1 VVAHQD
7 SAFASLKAKV
17 ASGLRVWTDSRRVRP
32 GDVFVALPGVRVDGT
47 AFIPDA
53 VERGAGYVV
62 AGLDAELP
70 AGAEARLVRHER
82 PRQALGELAAA
93 YFDDPSSKVELI
105 GITGTNGKT
114 TVSYMLE
121 HMLSKAGRRVGV
133 IGTISYRWPGFHLD
147 APLTTPDCWQ
157 VHELLSNMLDSGVDT
172 VIMECSSHAL
182 HQERLAGLKFDA
194 AVLTN
199 VTQDH
204 LDYHG
209 TMDHYFRA
217 KTRLFLDQPNEN
229 KVGIINFDDAYGR
242 MLQHQLENTVGYGL
256 KYPNTGGGPGLSGY
270 IKNYDR
276 KGLHL
281 AMSFEGQ
288 RWEIKSPLVGRFNA
302 SNLMAAQAVGL
313 SLGLRPRRFLSLE
326 SFNGVPGRLERVPNT
341 RGLDVFVDYAHTP
354 DALDNALSA
363 LRELDFK
370 RILCVFGCGGN
381 RDKTKRPLM
390 GEAVCRYA
398 DVAVLTSDNPRDE
411 DPVEIMKD
419 IKPGLA
425 ACAGVMEEPQ
435 RRKAIKMA
443 LEEMEPGDCLL
454 IAGKGHETYQ
464 EIKGR
469 RYPFSDVE
477 AAKEFM
483 E

>member
-1 VVAHQD
+1 MTRKSGDYEA
-7 SAFASLKAKV
+7 LKARV
-17 ASGLRVWTDSRRVRP
+17 ATGLRVWTDSRKVRP

-47 AFIPDA
+47 SFIPDA
-53 VERGAGYVV
+53 LERGAGFVLG
-62 AGLDAELP
+62 GLDAELP
-70 AGAEARLVRHER
+70 EGAKATLVRHEH

-93 YFDDPSSKVELI
+93 HFGDPSSKIELI

-121 HMLSKAGRRVGV
+121 HLLAKAGRHVGV

-157 VHELLSNMLDSGVDT
+157 VHELLSNMLEAGVDT
-172 VIMECSSHAL
+172 VVMECSSHAL

-209 TMDHYFRA
+209 TMDHYFRS
-217 KTRLFLDQPNEN
+217 KSKLFLDQPMEG
-229 KVGIINFDDAYGR
+229 KVGIVNFDDSYGR
-242 MLQHQLENTVGYGL
+242 MLLHQYDNTIGYGL
-256 KYPNTGGGPGLSGY
+256 DYPNVGGGPGLTGY
-270 IKNYDR
+270 IKRYDR

-288 RWEIKSPLVGRFNA
+288 RWDIKSPLVGRFNA

-313 SLGLRPRRFLSLE
+313 ALGLKPKRLQSLE
-326 SFNGVPGRLERVPNT
+326 SFNGVPGRLERVPNK

-354 DALDNALSA
+354 DALENALSA
-363 LRELDFK
+363 LHDLDFN
-370 RILCVFGCGGN
+370 RVLCVFGCGGN
-381 RDKTKRPLM
+381 RDRSKRPLM

-398 DVAVLTSDNPRDE
+398 DVAVVTSDNPRDE
-411 DPVEIMKD
+411 DPVEIMND
-419 IKPGLA
+419 IKPGLTT
-425 ACAGVMEEPQ
+425 CAGVMEEPQ

-443 LEEMEPGDCLL
+443 IEEMGSGDCLL

-477 AAKEFM
+477 VAREMLA
-483 E
+483 

>member
-1 VVAHQD
+1 MPENID
-7 SAFASLKAKV
+7 FEKLKAKV
-17 ASGLRVWTDSRRVRP
+17 ATGLRVWTDSRKVRP
-32 GDVFVALPGVRVDGT
+32 GEVFVALPGVRVDGNS
-47 AFIPDA
+47 FIPDA
-53 VERGAGYVV
+53 LENGAAYVL
-62 AGLDAELP
+62 GGPDAKLP
-70 AGAEARLVRHER
+70 DGAKATLVIHER

-93 YFDDPSSKVELI
+93 HFGDPSSKVELI

-114 TVSYMLE
+114 TVSYLLE
-121 HMLSKAGRRVGV
+121 HMLSRAGRRVGV

-157 VHELLSNMLDSGVDT
+157 IHELLSNMLESGVDT

-217 KTRLFLDQPNEN
+217 KSRLFLDQPQDG
-229 KVGIINFDDAYGR
+229 KIGIINFDDSYGR
-242 MLQHQLENTVGYGL
+242 MLLHQHENTIGYGL
-256 KYPNTGGGPGLSGY
+256 EYPNVGGGPGLTGY
-270 IKNYDR
+270 IKRYDR

-281 AMSFEGQ
+281 AMSYEGQ

-302 SNLMAAQAVGL
+302 SNLMGAQAVGL
-313 SLGLRPRRFLSLE
+313 ALGLRPRRLQALE
-326 SFNGVPGRLERVPNT
+326 SFNGVPGRLERVPNK

-354 DALDNALSA
+354 DALENALSA
-363 LRELDFK
+363 LKELDFK
-370 RILCVFGCGGN
+370 RVICLFGCGGN
-381 RDKTKRPLM
+381 RDKSKRPLM

-398 DVAVLTSDNPRDE
+398 DVAVVTSDNPRDE
-411 DPVEIMKD
+411 DPVDIMND
-419 IKPGLA
+419 IKPGLTT
-425 ACAGVMEEPQ
+425 CAGVMEEPR
-435 RRKAIKMA
+435 RRKAIA
-443 LEEMEPGDCLL
+443 LAIEEMEAGDCLL

-477 AAKEFM
+477 AARELLA
-483 E
+483 